1 MTTTR
6 RYEFSFFPFNIF
18 YLENAK
24 VVSSTFQ
31 IHSLNE
37 LVVSLILALE
47 ATELVSQP
55 VAETAVKMININLVS
70 VQLKR

>member
-6 RYEFSFFPFNIF
+6 RYEFSFFPFDIF

-37 LVVSLILALE
+37 LVASKFD
-47 ATELVSQP
+47 SSSRS
-55 VAETAVKMININLVS
+55 N
-70 VQLKR
+70 

>member
-6 RYEFSFFPFNIF
+6 RYEFSYFTFNIF

-37 LVVSLILALE
+37 LTREFRIITQTKCPLMKLSS
-47 ATELVSQP
+47 TEII
-55 VAETAVKMININLVS
+55 AMGNKNL
-70 VQLKR
+70 